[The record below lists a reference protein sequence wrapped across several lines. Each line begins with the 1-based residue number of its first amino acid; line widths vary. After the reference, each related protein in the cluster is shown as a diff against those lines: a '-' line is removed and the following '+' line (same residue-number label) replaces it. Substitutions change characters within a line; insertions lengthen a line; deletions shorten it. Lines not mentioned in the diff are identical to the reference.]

1 MTNAILSIE
10 DHAARA
16 AYHQQWAAAYAD
28 QQALDR
34 DAGRAD
40 LACFCQGKAEA
51 HAKQA
56 RFHLFRSVD
65 IKAEA

>member
-10 DHAARA
+10 VHAARA

-51 HAKQA
+51 RA
-56 RFHLFRSVD
+56 
-65 IKAEA
+65 